1 MDSTNDFIIRLM
13 IFKIMLCIQLELM
26 LQNNY
31 CSRSIL
37 TCKIIMSKNNFNNI
51 MNSTMIPKDFI
62 IRLMILKIIV

>member
-31 CSRSIL
+31 CSRSIEAL
-37 TCKIIMSKNNFNNI
+37 CQKTI
-51 MNSTMIPKDFI
+51 ST
-62 IRLMILKIIV
+62 IL